1 METSYTSQFGLLSG
15 VINTP
20 SPLWDLE
27 YADDTALM
35 SNSAEQITRLLHIL
49 QSEAHF
55 RGLTLNFDKCAHLRL
70 HSDERVF
77 FSPSL
82 SSPCDCSRCHGHL
95 DPPLPVPL
103 SGEVKYLGVFLDS
116 LSNNRKNVSY
126 RVSQAMSASKLLRPL
141 LAHRALP
148 PSWKLTVYGSIIQ
161 SILLYAME
169 SSQLT
174 PPQLTKLNHVHFKSL
189 RRIFR
194 IKSSFYH
201 RVLNPTDEDCSNA
214 YLASLSYDSSRV
226 ITPSQIYSQNR
237 LTLLGHLFRHPT
249 SLEYSSTFMPSGQ
262 YRYTRG
268 PNRVGRPRLHWA
280 ESVMSEASNR
290 ISFLTSDRAPAHSNI
305 DHSFFQIPNITNVGL
320 THVSPSLMWM
330 DNTSLYRRIQ
340 PKTLNRRE
348 WISVVHKPKKQNH
361 TDN

>member
-1 METSYTSQFGLLSG
+1 MSQFGLLSG

-20 SPLWDLE
+20 SPLWDLV

-35 SNSAEQITRLLHIL
+35 SNSAEQITRLLHLL
-49 QSEAHF
+49 QHEAHIG
-55 RGLTLNFDKCAHLRL
+55 GLTLNFDKCAHLRL
-70 HSDERVF
+70 HSEERVY

-82 SSPCDCSRCHGHL
+82 SSPCECCSCLGQTV
-95 DPPLPVPL
+95 PLEPVPL
-103 SGEVKYLGVFLDS
+103 SDEVKYLGVYLDAY
-116 LSNNRKNVSY
+116 SNNHRNVSY
-126 RVSQAMSASKLLRPL
+126 RVSQAMTASKLLRPL

-148 PSWKLTVYGSIIQ
+148 PSWKLTVYRSIIQ

-174 PPQLTKLNHVHFKSL
+174 PPQITKLNHVHFKSL
-189 RRIFR
+189 RHIFR
-194 IKSSFYH
+194 IRSSFYH
-201 RVLNPTDEDCSNA
+201 RVINPTNEDCSNS
-214 YLASLSYDSSRV
+214 YLASSRV
-226 ITPSQIYSQNR
+226 ITPSQVYCQNR

-249 SLEYSSTFMPSGQ
+249 SLEFSSTFMPSGQ

-290 ISFLTSDRAPAHSNI
+290 ISFLTSDRAPLHNDI
-305 DHSFFQIPNITNVGL
+305 DNSFFQIPNASNVRF
-320 THVSPSLMWM
+320 THVSPFFMWM

-340 PKTLNRRE
+340 PRALNRRE
-348 WISVVHKPKKQNH
+348 WTRVVHKPQKRNFH
-361 TDN
+361 